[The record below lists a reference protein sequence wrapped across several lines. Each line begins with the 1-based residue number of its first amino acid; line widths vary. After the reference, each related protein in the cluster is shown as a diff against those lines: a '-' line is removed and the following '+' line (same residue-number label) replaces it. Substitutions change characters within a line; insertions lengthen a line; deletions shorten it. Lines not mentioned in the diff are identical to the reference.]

1 MERDCIVSFGAT
13 EVALERLMLSSDL
26 FNVFLDPKTGF
37 ITNERT
43 QKKLIPMKIPYACK
57 LLFQEMQSMNIV
69 PRFLIRTDDLFE
81 NIY

>member
-1 MERDCIVSFGAT
+1 
-13 EVALERLMLSSDL
+13 
-26 FNVFLDPKTGF
+26 
-37 ITNERT
+37 
-43 QKKLIPMKIPYACK
+43 MKIPYACK